1 MFQRFFGRSER
12 PDKGA
17 GALPARLTFDGF
29 LHTSPGRLLLE
40 WEAEAYDELTVDV
53 FGSCALQIGMPELNT
68 LAENRMQSKW
78 LIELQSAVSVS
89 ADVLSGDLGC
99 IVAAPE
105 LLPIADES
113 MDLVTLPHVLELS
126 PNPQQALHEAVRVLE
141 PEGRLILTAFNGAG
155 FGGCGSRPSGS
166 APSPICLP
174 TWRRFRFD
182 ASRTGLRFSDWKLT
196 ADASDSI
203 VRDFAAHAGSMLGS
217 GLTKPATDGCRNA
230 QIFFCSPLLSGVP
243 ERESSTAANLPIFQL
258 KYRPQAC
265 RPLAVSRQLSPKP
278 PSHRPHRLRKTIK
291 HHDSRTYTYCS

>member
-29 LHTSPGRLLLE
+29 LRTSPGRLLLE

-78 LIELQSAVSVS
+78 LIELQSTVSVS
-89 ADVLSGDLGC
+89 PDVLSGDLGC

-155 FGGCGSRPSGS
+155 FWWMRQQTVRLGAKPYLPTDMAPIPLRRLKDWFALLGLEIDRGRFGLYRPGLLGS
-166 APSPICLP
+166 A
-174 TWRRFRFD
+174 
-182 ASRTGLRFSDWKLT
+182 
-196 ADASDSI
+196 
-203 VRDFAAHAGSMLGS
+203 
-217 GLTKPATDGCRNA
+217 LTKPATDGCRNA

-265 RPLAVSRQLSPKP
+265 RPPAASRQLSPKP

>member
-29 LHTSPGRLLLE
+29 LRTSPGRLLLE

-78 LIELQSAVSVS
+78 LIELQSTVSVS

-155 FGGCGSRPSGS
+155 F
-166 APSPICLP
+166 
-174 TWRRFRFD
+174 W
-182 ASRTGLRFSDWKLT
+182 W
-196 ADASDSI
+196 
-203 VRDFAAHAGSMLGS
+203 M
-217 GLTKPATDGCRNA
+217 
-230 QIFFCSPLLSGVP
+230 
-243 ERESSTAANLPIFQL
+243 
-258 KYRPQAC
+258 
-265 RPLAVSRQLSPKP
+265 RQ
-278 PSHRPHRLRKTIK
+278 
-291 HHDSRTYTYCS
+291 

>member
-1 MFQRFFGRSER
+1 
-12 PDKGA
+12 
-17 GALPARLTFDGF
+17 
-29 LHTSPGRLLLE
+29 
-40 WEAEAYDELTVDV
+40 
-53 FGSCALQIGMPELNT
+53 MPELNT

-78 LIELQSAVSVS
+78 LIELQSTVSVS

-155 FGGCGSRPSGS
+155 FWWMRQQTVRLGAKPY
-166 APSPICLP
+166 LP
-174 TWRRFRFD
+174 TDMAPIPLRRLKGLVC
-182 ASRTGLRFSDWKLT
+182 ASPDWKLT

-203 VRDFAAHAGSMLGS
+203 VQDFEAHAGFMLGS

-230 QIFFCSPLLSGVP
+230 QIFFLLSAVKRRPGARIVNCSEFANIPAKVPTSGVP
-243 ERESSTAANLPIFQL
+243 AAGRISSTFSQTSITPSAPIAENHKSTMTHAPTPTVL
-258 KYRPQAC
+258 EIWTDGAC
-265 RPLAVSRQLSPKP
+265 KKSRRRGLGSLA
-278 PSHRPHRLRKTIK
+278 RLG
-291 HHDSRTYTYCS
+291 

>member
-1 MFQRFFGRSER
+1 
-12 PDKGA
+12 
-17 GALPARLTFDGF
+17 
-29 LHTSPGRLLLE
+29 
-40 WEAEAYDELTVDV
+40 
-53 FGSCALQIGMPELNT
+53 MPELNT

-78 LIELQSAVSVS
+78 LIELQSTVSVS
-89 ADVLSGDLGC
+89 PDVLSGDLGC

-126 PNPQQALHEAVRVLE
+126 PNLSRHFTKPFECSNLKAGLFLPPSTAQA
-141 PEGRLILTAFNGAG
+141 

-196 ADASDSI
+196 ADALDFI
-203 VRDFAAHAGSMLGS
+203 VQDFAAHAAFMLGS

-265 RPLAVSRQLSPKP
+265 RPPAASRQLSPKP

-291 HHDSRTYTYCS
+291 HHDSRTYTYRS

>member
-29 LHTSPGRLLLE
+29 LRTSPGRLLLE

-78 LIELQSAVSVS
+78 LIELQSTVSVS

-155 FGGCGSRPSGS
+155 FWWMRQQTVRLGAKPY
-166 APSPICLP
+166 LP
-174 TWRRFRFD
+174 TDMAPIPLRRLKDWFALLGLEIDRGRFGLYRPGFRSARRLHTWEWLD
-182 ASRTGLRFSDWKLT
+182 KAGDRWLPQCSNILLLSAVKRRPGAR
-196 ADASDSI
+196 I
-203 VRDFAAHAGSMLGS
+203 VNCSEFANI
-217 GLTKPATDGCRNA
+217 PAKVPT
-230 QIFFCSPLLSGVP
+230 SGVP
-243 ERESSTAANLPIFQL
+243 AAGRVSSTFSQTSITPSAPIAENH
-258 KYRPQAC
+258 KAP
-265 RPLAVSRQLSPKP
+265 
-278 PSHRPHRLRKTIK
+278 
-291 HHDSRTYTYCS
+291 

>member
-29 LHTSPGRLLLE
+29 LRTSPGRLLLE

-78 LIELQSAVSVS
+78 LIELQSAASVS

-113 MDLVTLPHVLELS
+113 MDQIGRAHV
-126 PNPQQALHEAVRVLE
+126 
-141 PEGRLILTAFNGAG
+141 
-155 FGGCGSRPSGS
+155 
-166 APSPICLP
+166 
-174 TWRRFRFD
+174 
-182 ASRTGLRFSDWKLT
+182 
-196 ADASDSI
+196 
-203 VRDFAAHAGSMLGS
+203 
-217 GLTKPATDGCRNA
+217 
-230 QIFFCSPLLSGVP
+230 
-243 ERESSTAANLPIFQL
+243 
-258 KYRPQAC
+258 
-265 RPLAVSRQLSPKP
+265 
-278 PSHRPHRLRKTIK
+278 
-291 HHDSRTYTYCS
+291 